1 MKRDNNFGTDGRQ
14 AGMDTADRPPEHHDG
29 GSGLPKLERSL
40 RRALATA
47 ESDEARYHIRTA
59 LQYLDVLRA
68 QPGDDPP
75 SSRRRLER
83 R

>member
-1 MKRDNNFGTDGRQ
+1 
-14 AGMDTADRPPEHHDG
+14 MDTADRPIEFPDG
-29 GSGLPKLERSL
+29 GTGLPKLERSL
-40 RRALATA
+40 RRALATT

-59 LQYLDVLRA
+59 LQYLDVLRV
-68 QPGDDPP
+68 QPGDDSQ